1 MNGLYGTSP
10 WGRQGIY
17 NMDDAERE
25 AIEDG
30 IPDGFSITVAAE
42 TTPGIWTV
50 RLNQNGY
57 TIDSVMSTL
66 SFRRNKSTS
75 ISASSHKAVA
85 STPR

>member
-57 TIDSVMSTL
+57 TIDSVKPAYNIAAAARTL
-66 SFRRNKSTS
+66 LVRHFGEAKR
-75 ISASSHKAVA
+75 A
-85 STPR
+85 